1 MCAIHLY
8 ADHLAHLFRNELAE
22 MNYLNNI
29 EQIVAADRNIWIR
42 EQRYFARNSRS
53 RISTVVVRTT

>member
-22 MNYLNNI
+22 MNYPNSI
-29 EQIVAADRNIWIR
+29 EQIVAYAGYLAHPFKNPGYLA
-42 EQRYFARNSRS
+42 E
-53 RISTVVVRTT
+53 